1 MICETSET
9 GAAAPF
15 GPKLLVAV
23 AEAEDALA
31 RLDERLRANPIR
43 DGFCARAH
51 FSDACAR
58 LWLAGELVHM
68 EDLVLHDSEMD
79 LRAPTHEL
87 TRAHAVLR
95 ARRRIA
101 NSPPGAF
108 FRRGLDALRGQDR
121 SDSQEEAGQTDA
133 IEPEFDPLPS
143 HDEDPL
149 AAEFLAID
157 AVIARSSRLLAAGP
171 DAATAIQRSA
181 DSDEPGHA
189 LIYDPDHDEQAFFA
203 QWRSRVEASAT
214 LPPTRAAAVAYEAW
228 CHTDAIDEIAIY
240 VKSRSYKTTDLP
252 QLTFTVRYG
261 LDY

>member
-1 MICETSET
+1 MACETSET
-9 GAAAPF
+9 AAAALY
-15 GPKLLVAV
+15 GPKLLRAV
-23 AEAEDALA
+23 AGVEDALA
-31 RLDERLRANPIR
+31 RLDERLRASPIR
-43 DGFCARAH
+43 DGFCARGNFH
-51 FSDACAR
+51 DSCAA
-58 LWLAGELVHM
+58 LWLAGELVHL

-101 NSPPGAF
+101 NSPHGAF
-108 FRRGLDALRGQDR
+108 FARGLDALRGQDR
-121 SDSQEEAGQTDA
+121 SDAQEEAGQTDA
-133 IEPEFDPLPS
+133 IEPEPPEPS
-143 HDEDPL
+143 QDDDPL